1 MEMNEFIYY
10 YLISAAPRIDREA
23 PGTTFREVSGK
34 LVSIV
39 PFPLPPLAEQKRI
52 VAKVDELMALCDRL
66 EAQEAERKEKKR
78 RLSRAAIA
86 RFAEKPTAA
95 KLGLIFH
102 RCFNVD
108 PADFRE
114 AILELA
120 VQGTLVP
127 QGPNDG
133 LALLEFKKIKER
145 KNVLVRD
152 RKIKKNEPGLHID
165 PCELDHNIP
174 RSWTWVRLI
183 DICELITDGT
193 HQTPKYTDEGRVF
206 LSAQNVKPFMFIPEK
221 HRFVSEEHYQGY
233 IKNRKPER
241 GDILLTRVGAGIGEA
256 ATINKDLDF
265 AIYVSLGLVRPV
277 RKFVFSDYVT
287 LWLNS
292 PEGRENSSRYTFGK
306 GVSQGNLNL
315 SLIRNFLVPLPPLA
329 EQKRIVAK
337 VDELMTLVDKLEAQQ
352 AQTHELAERL
362 MEAAVADVVESTQ
375 RQGARLV
382 SPRSSVANEEL
393 REAFLISRI
402 VSKTA
407 DPEHPLGRFRRTK
420 FSYLAHR
427 RASDDVTKHYIK
439 KAAGPYSPWAKFDG
453 PEDMARARGYVRD
466 TKADPL
472 EGMVAGERI
481 GEVEEQVTDPLIGE
495 AVDWVMKNF
504 HFETN
509 DSLELLTTVDFAAVG
524 LRKDGKA
531 IFREEVKNVI
541 ASSKDWTAK
550 LKRELFSDENIDKA
564 LKRMAGVFPEMYGN
578 A

>member
-1 MEMNEFIYY
+1 
-10 YLISAAPRIDREA
+10 
-23 PGTTFREVSGK
+23 
-34 LVSIV
+34 
-39 PFPLPPLAEQKRI
+39 
-52 VAKVDELMALCDRL
+52 
-66 EAQEAERKEKKR
+66 
-78 RLSRAAIA
+78 
-86 RFAEKPTAA
+86 
-95 KLGLIFH
+95 
-102 RCFNVD
+102 
-108 PADFRE
+108 
-114 AILELA
+114 
-120 VQGTLVP
+120 
-127 QGPNDG
+127 
-133 LALLEFKKIKER
+133 
-145 KNVLVRD
+145 
-152 RKIKKNEPGLHID
+152 
-165 PCELDHNIP
+165 
-174 RSWTWVRLI
+174 
-183 DICELITDGT
+183 
-193 HQTPKYTDEGRVF
+193 
-206 LSAQNVKPFMFIPEK
+206 
-221 HRFVSEEHYQGY
+221 
-233 IKNRKPER
+233 
-241 GDILLTRVGAGIGEA
+241 
-256 ATINKDLDF
+256 
-265 AIYVSLGLVRPV
+265 
-277 RKFVFSDYVT
+277 
-287 LWLNS
+287 
-292 PEGRENSSRYTFGK
+292 
-306 GVSQGNLNL
+306 
-315 SLIRNFLVPLPPLA
+315 
-329 EQKRIVAK
+329 
-337 VDELMTLVDKLEAQQ
+337 MTLVDKLEAQQ